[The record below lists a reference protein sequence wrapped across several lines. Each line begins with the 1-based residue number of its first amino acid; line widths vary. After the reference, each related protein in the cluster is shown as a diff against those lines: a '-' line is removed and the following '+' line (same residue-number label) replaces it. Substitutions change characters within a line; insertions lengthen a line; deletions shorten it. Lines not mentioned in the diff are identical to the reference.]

1 MASIPALRL
10 FHDGQLEGKRIHLP
24 LQLVDEPEEDS
35 DTEVLEFC
43 RRVLTVCDGPG
54 FHEGKWNLVE
64 VSHAES
70 NATHD
75 NLLAWLWRDGQRLEL
90 VVVNYSSGP
99 A

>member
-24 LQLVDEPEEDS
+24 FQLVDEPEEDS